1 MANSTVIVSRIQNR
15 RGLKQDLPQPLRA
28 GEIGLATDSRQV
40 YIGADAS
47 SEAGKQLTFEKTAS
61 SQEIAESIY
70 NNQIIKFVLPTKSL
84 LGVPADGDRQLSYN
98 SNSSIFDSNVTVYH
112 NIETLQP
119 FKSTD
124 VTVTKNGVILS
135 GDNAVQTLIDSG
147 NIATASA
154 IPDNISSDK
163 DYFFSASNATSNAHI
178 IYFRTPL
185 ESTDDIRITYYN
197 KSGVIQTLDGDP
209 DTPLSNLIIASD
221 SQNNF
226 YDLENIPTFRKI
238 SENNIAISPTTG
250 TGYIGLNHKHIAVTA
265 DSTGDMTDPNSTSF
279 ANLLISRNDK
289 DSTDTYSSDGSTITV
304 NYDNSAID
312 YNASSN
318 LNFIYV
324 TGTGDSNIDGNHY
337 QLSSSNSTALV
348 FSATSTVAS
357 NAAIT
362 HRPIHSV
369 DLSSASNVTAAI
381 TIVDNLQGIYDWFQL
396 KYLPDSSNQQV
407 YITHKPAYSS
417 VPLGFRLHED
427 SNTLGQLKLVET
439 EYTSNNSVRAKLER
453 FLNSMV
459 NQSNINV
466 FSDVI
471 VGSNLSLTDVG
482 DLSTVSYNS
491 FLDSS
496 DSANKFLF
504 FDSKEEAS
512 AYSDVT
518 NSLYYEYS
526 TYNSPGNISVS
537 QDVRG
542 LLSLNTNLELLTRTA
557 AAALDRVSTYD
568 EPFSVSIAS
577 GTTSNVTIV
586 DISTY
591 GSHVFEYVVSYGSS
605 APVKAYSKVGTIS
618 VTGYNVSGGNNNVAF
633 QDIGSDV
640 GDNESGNVHFSASIS
655 GNDVTIIATSTLAE
669 PATMKY
675 IQRRIKTS

>member
-1 MANSTVIVSRIQNR
+1 MANNTVIVSRIQNR

-47 SEAGKQLTFEKTAS
+47 STAGKQLTFEKTPS
-61 SQEIAESIY
+61 SQEITESIY
-70 NNQIIKFVLPTKSL
+70 NNQIIKFTLPTKSL

-98 SNSSIFDSNVTVYH
+98 SNSSIFDSDVTVYH
-112 NIETLQP
+112 NIDTLLP

-124 VTVTKNGVILS
+124 VTVVKNGVILS
-135 GDNAVQTLIDSG
+135 GDNDVQSLIDSG
-147 NIATASA
+147 NISTASA

-197 KSGVIQTLDGDP
+197 KNGVIQTLDGDS
-209 DTPLSNLIIASD
+209 DTPSSNLIISTD

-226 YDLENIPTFRKI
+226 YDLESIPTFRKI
-238 SENNIAISPTTG
+238 SENNIVVSPTTG

-265 DSTGDMTDPNSTSF
+265 DSSEDITDTNSVVLG
-279 ANLLISRNDK
+279 NLLISRNDK
-289 DSTDTYSSDGSTITV
+289 DNTDTYSSNGSTITLS
-304 NYDNSAID
+304 YDNSAID

-318 LNFIYV
+318 LNFVYV

-337 QLSSSNSTALV
+337 QLSSSNATTLV
-348 FSATSTVAS
+348 FSATSSVVS
-357 NAAIT
+357 NANIT

-381 TIVDNLQGIYDWFQL
+381 TTVDNLQGTYDWFQL

-439 EYTSNNSVRAKLER
+439 EYTSNSSVRAKLER
-453 FLNSMV
+453 FLNSML

-466 FSDVI
+466 FADVE
-471 VGSNLSLTDVG
+471 VGSNLSITDVG

-496 DSANKFLF
+496 DSANPFLF
-504 FDSKEEAS
+504 FDSSDEAS
-512 AYSDVT
+512 AFSDVV

-542 LLSLNTNLELLTRTA
+542 LLGLNTNLELLTRTA

-568 EPFSVSIAS
+568 EPFSVSVPA
-577 GTTSNVTIV
+577 GTTSNVTIIDV
-586 DISTY
+586 STY
-591 GSHVFEYVVSYGSS
+591 GAHFIEYVVSYGSS
-605 APVKAYSKVGTIS
+605 APVKAYTKVGTLN
-618 VTGYNVSGGNNNVAF
+618 VTGYNVSGGNTNVAF
-633 QDIGSDV
+633 QDVGSDV
-640 GDNESGNVHFSASIS
+640 GDNESGNVHFNATIS
-655 GNDVTIIATSTLAE
+655 GNDVTITATSTLAE